1 MSRYVLFLCYFRPSQ
16 SKNEILLSD
25 TDFKNIIAM
34 GNKISKKLNLKRKDV
49 GRVIGRAI
57 KETRNK

>member
-1 MSRYVLFLCYFRPSQ
+1 MCYFRPSQ